1 MAREMDWGGTAA
13 IVHQLRCDR
22 ARLSQRARV
31 LDRRQMADH
40 NSQVP
45 TLTFA
50 SIPYADNL
58 KVAAIIDRGIP
69 ARALRELAEGL
80 GMSVPAVAAAV
91 RIPRRTLERR
101 VGRNARLT
109 FDETERA
116 VRLGRVMAKAREVF
130 EDASAAADWLAE
142 PLRALGGH
150 TPVELCATD
159 AGAREVEQT
168 LGRIEHGV
176 FS

>member
-1 MAREMDWGGTAA
+1 MPPIAGVDGLASS
-13 IVHQLRCDR
+13 D
-22 ARLSQRARV
+22 
-31 LDRRQMADH
+31 LDTRQMADH
-40 NSQVP
+40 ICQMATV
-45 TLTFA
+45 TFA
-50 SIPYADNL
+50 SIPYTDNL

-80 GMSVPAVAAAV
+80 RMSVPDVAAAV
-91 RIPRRTLERR
+91 RIPRRTLDRR
-101 VGRNARLT
+101 VGQNARLT

-116 VRLGRVMAKAREVF
+116 VRLGRIMAKAREVF
-130 EDASAAADWLAE
+130 EDASAAADWLTE

>member
-1 MAREMDWGGTAA
+1 MNAKFPLH
-13 IVHQLRCDR
+13 V
-22 ARLSQRARV
+22 RV
-31 LDRRQMADH
+31 LDHRQMADH
-40 NSQVP
+40 IWQMPSW
-45 TLTFA
+45 TFA

-69 ARALRELAEGL
+69 ARALRGLAAGL
-80 GMSVPAVAAAV
+80 RMSVPDLATAV

-116 VRLGRVMAKAREVF
+116 VRLGRIMAKAREVF
-130 EDASAAADWLAE
+130 EDASAAADWLTE
-142 PLRALGGH
+142 PVRALGGH